1 MTEDLFVIAEAGV
14 NHNGSINM
22 AIELV
27 DAAVEAGADAVKFQ
41 TFRADR
47 LASKNAAKA
56 PYQEKSTDQAESQ
69 FDMLKKLELTPEMH
83 DALVKHCAKVGI
95 EFMSTPFDEAS
106 ARYLVE
112 EVGVKRLKIPSGEIT
127 NAPYL
132 LSLARLNV
140 PLIVST
146 GMSSLEEVKEA
157 VRIIAFG
164 FSHSEGAFDPN
175 WRDDEVLSSF
185 SSRLSLLHCTTE
197 YPAPVSEV
205 NLRAI
210 DQLRDSFP
218 LPIGFS
224 DHTEGIHIP
233 LAAVGRGAVV
243 IEKHFT
249 LDRNLLGPDHKA
261 SLEPAELTTMVKC
274 LRDAYLAM
282 GDGDKKP
289 ASSEEKNIPIVRK
302 SIVARTQIAVG
313 DLLSA
318 ENLAVKRPGTGISP
332 MRWWDVIGTRA
343 TRNFDVD
350 ELIEL

>member
-1 MTEDLFVIAEAGV
+1 MTKDLLVIAEAGV
-14 NHNGSINM
+14 NHNGSIDM
-22 AIELV
+22 AIALV
-27 DAAVEAGADAVKFQ
+27 DAAVKAGADVVKFQ

-56 PYQEKSTDQAESQ
+56 AYQEKSTDQAESQ

-83 DALVKHCAKVGI
+83 KVLVEYCAKSDI

-112 EVGVKRLKIPSGEIT
+112 EIGVQRLKIPSGEIT

-132 LSLARLNV
+132 LALARLKV

-146 GMSSLEEVKEA
+146 GMSSLKEVREA
-157 VRIIAFG
+157 IRIIAFG
-164 FSHSEGAFDPN
+164 FSHPEGAFDPD
-175 WRDDEVLSSF
+175 WHDDAVWSSLSEK
-185 SSRLSLLHCTTE
+185 LSLLHCTTE

-210 DQLRDSFP
+210 DQLRESFP
-218 LPIGFS
+218 LSVGFS

-233 LAAVGRGAVV
+233 VAAVGRGAVL

-249 LDRNLLGPDHKA
+249 LDRNLPGPDHKA
-261 SLEPAELTTMVKC
+261 SLEPAELTMMVKC

-289 ASSEEKNIPIVRK
+289 APSEEKNIPIVRK
-302 SIVARTQIAVG
+302 SIVAHTKISAG
-313 DLLSA
+313 ELFTA

-332 MRWWDVIGTRA
+332 MRWWDIIGMHA